1 MQKTARTVKIKRNML
16 FIWDY
21 IPKVLQKSRRG
32 RLLLLQ
38 RKINGGVYLSDK
50 EKLSLKEV
58 KENWNSLRIDPAKR
72 RLLKML
78 IWEN

>member
-1 MQKTARTVKIKRNML
+1 MV

-21 IPKVLQKSRRG
+21 LPQILKKSRRG
-32 RLLLLQ
+32 KLLLLQ

-58 KENWNSLRIDPAKR
+58 KKNWDNLEIDSAKR

-78 IWEN
+78 IWGN

>member
-1 MQKTARTVKIKRNML
+1 MV

-21 IPKVLQKSRRG
+21 FPRILQKSPRG

-50 EKLSLKEV
+50 EKLSLDAV
-58 KENWNSLRIDPAKR
+58 KKHWHQLQIDSAKR